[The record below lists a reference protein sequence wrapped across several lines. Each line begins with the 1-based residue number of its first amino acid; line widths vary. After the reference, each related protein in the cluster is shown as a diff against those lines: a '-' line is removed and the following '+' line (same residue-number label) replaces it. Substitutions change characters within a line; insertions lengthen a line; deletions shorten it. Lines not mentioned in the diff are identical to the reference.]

1 MKYMTK
7 IAGGT
12 VVRRFFPAFLAWSA
26 PFEASPE
33 ANSITLPLACSSSRW
48 FYRRCERRAVA
59 VENMSKAKGLNLLSV
74 QCEAPK
80 MAKLVYNS
88 NNYSLWHL

>member
-1 MKYMTK
+1 MLDVFSQHFWPDQLLLKRHP
-7 IAGGT
+7 
-12 VVRRFFPAFLAWSA
+12 RR
-26 PFEASPE
+26 
-33 ANSITLPLACSSSRW
+33 IPLLSHWHVHLHADSTGDA
-48 FYRRCERRAVA
+48 ERRAVA